1 VGANGINAA
10 GLFDTSAGVTGVTEA
25 GMGIILGGAGTIPNY
40 VAASPDGLAVFIA
53 DPTNHQLMLRDTV
66 TGSTTTATASQGLD
80 TAAGDTHAIAVG
92 QQFVPTI
99 GVSPD
104 ARECY
109 CRQPGLRQPPD
120 R

>member
-1 VGANGINAA
+1 
-10 GLFDTSAGVTGVTEA
+10 VTGVTEA

-66 TGSTTTATASQGLD
+66 TGSTTTATASQGLA